1 MESLAIILIFIA
13 LSLVGYVVWKV
24 HKVYKDEGK
33 IRVSMRDVGVVVA
46 GFALFIAG
54 GAIMPEDSIAGD
66 NPTQT
71 KEEKS
76 WDDLTDEEK
85 FKKSAI
91 EVLGDKANTDEDR
104 VDDIIFTKLEGESL
118 VTYKLNADENLTVN
132 YTKKSILISTKDLLE
147 ELSDRDYRG
156 HVNVMWS
163 LPLTDQYGNESN
175 YKVMSLDFKAGEL
188 SKINYEKFKPENLP
202 NIADKYF
209 EHPSFSE

>member
-1 MESLAIILIFIA
+1 
-13 LSLVGYVVWKV
+13 
-24 HKVYKDEGK
+24 
-33 IRVSMRDVGVVVA
+33 A

-91 EVLGDKANTDEDR
+91 EVLGDKANNDEDR

-147 ELSDRDYRG
+147 ELSDRDY
-156 HVNVMWS
+156 
-163 LPLTDQYGNESN
+163 
-175 YKVMSLDFKAGEL
+175 
-188 SKINYEKFKPENLP
+188 
-202 NIADKYF
+202 
-209 EHPSFSE
+209 